1 LEQVLDN
8 HQATGKNNESPL
20 AIAATPG
27 EKKSGPGL
35 GLWLV
40 TLLIA
45 IAGAALSI
53 YLWKIGIQQQ
63 DLLLKGSADIAGAIQ
78 RVDQQTNN
86 NADLQRQLDQEKD
99 RGLQNQK
106 QFDIKIEGL
115 QQQITGQRKQLL
127 SLSTTDRDDWLLAE
141 AEYLMRLANQRLLMG
156 KEVKGALEL
165 LTAADSIVKELDDT
179 GLYPVR
185 QALSENMSA
194 LRAAGSL
201 DIEGLYL
208 QLDAAAK
215 QAAKLRL
222 IDMSGLDVV
231 MPEIAPA
238 ETWQQRLEFGFQ
250 AAWHTLSQYIQI
262 NRRDEIYKP
271 LLAPEY
277 EAAVKQN
284 IQLMFEQAQMAS
296 LSGKQ
301 RLYEKSLDKVIV
313 WLHRYY
319 TLDKSKVDTL
329 IGSVALLSKQKVEI
343 SLPDISS
350 SLRSLKSYMETI
362 HNVGPLLE
370 SSEIT
375 VEESAQ

>member
-1 LEQVLDN
+1 MDN
-8 HQATGKNNESPL
+8 QAAEKSTESP
-20 AIAATPG
+20 AVIAAAKPA
-27 EKKSGPGL
+27 EKKSGPGV

-45 IAGAALSI
+45 IAGTALSA
-53 YLWKIGIQQQ
+53 YLWQAELKQQ
-63 DLLLKGSADIAGAIQ
+63 DLLLKGSADISGAIQ
-78 RVDQQTNN
+78 RVDQQANDN
-86 NADLQRQLDQEKD
+86 RALQRQLDQEKD
-99 RGLQNQK
+99 RRAQQQQ
-106 QFDIKIEGL
+106 QFQQQIDGL
-115 QQQITGQRKQLL
+115 QQQLSSQQKHLL

-165 LTAADSIVKELDDT
+165 LTAADTIVKELDDS

-185 QALSENMSA
+185 QALSENMAA

-208 QLDAAAK
+208 QLDAVAK
-215 QAAKLRL
+215 QVDQLRL
-222 IDMSGLDVV
+222 IS
-231 MPEIAPA
+231 MPELNVAMPEVAPA
-238 ETWQQRLEFGFQ
+238 DTWQQRLESGFQ
-250 AAWHTLSQYIQI
+250 AAWEKLSQYIQI

-277 EAAVKQN
+277 EAAVRQN
-284 IQLMFEQAQMAS
+284 IHLMFEQAQMSS

-301 RLYEKSLDKVIV
+301 RLYEDSLDKAIV

-319 TLDKSKVDTL
+319 TLDKDKVDAL
-329 IGSVALLSKQKVEI
+329 IGRVALLSKQQVAV

-350 SLRSLKSYMETI
+350 SLRALKNYMETI
-362 HNVGPLLE
+362 HNVSPVIEPTE
-370 SSEIT
+370 ST
-375 VEESAQ
+375 AEESDQ